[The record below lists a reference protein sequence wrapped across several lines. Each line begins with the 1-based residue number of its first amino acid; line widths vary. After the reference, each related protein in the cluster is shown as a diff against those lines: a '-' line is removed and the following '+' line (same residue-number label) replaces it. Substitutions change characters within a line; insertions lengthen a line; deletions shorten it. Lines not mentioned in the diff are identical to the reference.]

1 MKNSR
6 EVSYFPWGVS
16 DASSCHDGKLDKRMK
31 KTKNLTFFD
40 KVQCLRGQKKLH
52 CKTSFIA
59 DDTRDKALRVHSG
72 MTCQREIFCTRGI
85 FCRWHKRAVKI

>member
-31 KTKNLTFFD
+31 KTKNLTFLIKFNVYED
-40 KVQCLRGQKKLH
+40 RRNCIVKRLSL
-52 CKTSFIA
+52 
-59 DDTRDKALRVHSG
+59 L
-72 MTCQREIFCTRGI
+72 MTREIKLLECI
-85 FCRWHKRAVKI
+85 PA